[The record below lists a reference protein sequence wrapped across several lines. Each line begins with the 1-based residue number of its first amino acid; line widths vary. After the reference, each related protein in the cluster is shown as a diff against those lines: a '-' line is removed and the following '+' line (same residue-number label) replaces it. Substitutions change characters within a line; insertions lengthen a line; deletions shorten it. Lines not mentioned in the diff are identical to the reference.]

1 MSDSDMEN
9 KTFLHY
15 DSISYKGS
23 EKKEEISMDALQIAN
38 SLPMWIACGVA
49 VVLVIA
55 QALIFIKKA
64 IDAAPQVGVTK
75 EQVNKAIKSSALTS
89 IGPSIVVLS
98 GMLSLL
104 VTVGGPMG
112 WMRLSFIGSVMFESI
127 AAGIGTGSVGVQLGV
142 DELTPLALTM
152 AVWTMIL
159 GSVGWII
166 FSTFA
171 ADKMDKIQA
180 KLAGSNPAGLT
191 IISSGAIIGV
201 FAAMCGQKLVMVD
214 NTALATVLGAIL
226 MYVMMQVSKKV
237 PALKEWNLTIAI
249 LVAMAVTAII

>member
-1 MSDSDMEN
+1 
-9 KTFLHY
+9 
-15 DSISYKGS
+15 
-23 EKKEEISMDALQIAN
+23 MDALQIAN
-38 SLPMWIACGVA
+38 SLPMWIACGGA
-49 VVLVIA
+49 VVLVIV

-64 IDAAPQVGVTK
+64 IDAAPEVGVTK

-104 VTVGGPMG
+104 VTVGGPMA

-142 DELTPLALTM
+142 DALTPLALTM
-152 AVWTMIL
+152 AVWTMII

-201 FAAMCGQKLVMVD
+201 FASMVGQKLVALD
-214 NTALATVLGAIL
+214 KNALATVLGAAL
-226 MYVMMQVSKKV
+226 MFIMMQLTKGEKY
-237 PALKEWNLTIAI
+237 AKLREWNLTIAI
-249 LVAMAVTAII
+249 LVAMAITAVI

>member
-1 MSDSDMEN
+1 ME
-9 KTFLHY
+9 
-15 DSISYKGS
+15 
-23 EKKEEISMDALQIAN
+23 ALQIAN
-38 SLPMWIACGVA
+38 SLPMWLACGVA

-64 IDAAPQVGVTK
+64 MDAAPKVGLSK
-75 EQVNKAIKSSALTS
+75 EEVNKAVKSAALTS

-104 VTVGGPMG
+104 VTVGGPMA

-152 AVWTMIL
+152 AVWTMII

-201 FAAMCGQKLVMVD
+201 FAAMVGQKLVALD
-214 NTALATVLGAIL
+214 KNALATVLGAVL
-226 MYVMMQVSKKV
+226 MFVMMQLTKNEKY
-237 PALKEWNLTIAI
+237 AKLREWNLTIAI
-249 LVAMAVTAII
+249 LVAMAITAVI

>member
-1 MSDSDMEN
+1 ME
-9 KTFLHY
+9 
-15 DSISYKGS
+15 
-23 EKKEEISMDALQIAN
+23 ALQIAN
-38 SLPMWIACGVA
+38 SLPMWLACGGA
-49 VVLVIA
+49 VVLVIV

-64 IDAAPQVGVTK
+64 IDAAPEVGVTK

-104 VTVGGPMG
+104 VTVGGPMA

-152 AVWTMIL
+152 AVWTMII

-166 FSTFA
+166 FATFA
-171 ADKMDKIQA
+171 ADKMEKIQA

-191 IISSGAIIGV
+191 IISTGAIIGV
-201 FAAMCGQKLVMVD
+201 FAAMCAQKLVALD
-214 NTALATVLGAIL
+214 KNALATVLGAVV
-226 MYVMMQVSKKV
+226 MFVMMKLTKGEKY
-237 PALKEWNLTIAI
+237 AKLREWNLTIAI
-249 LVAMAVTAII
+249 LVAMIITALV

>member
-1 MSDSDMEN
+1 
-9 KTFLHY
+9 
-15 DSISYKGS
+15 
-23 EKKEEISMDALQIAN
+23 MDALQIAN

-49 VVLVIA
+49 VVLVIV

-127 AAGIGTGSVGVQLGV
+127 AAGIGTNAVGV
-142 DELTPLALTM
+142 ELSGNMPPIALVM
-152 AVWTMIL
+152 AVWTMII

-171 ADKMDKIQA
+171 ADKMDKIQN

-191 IISSGAIIGV
+191 IISTGAIIGV

-214 NTALATVLGAIL
+214 KTALATVLGGICMFA
-226 MYVMMQVSKKV
+226 MMTLTKNEKF
-237 PALKEWNLTIAI
+237 AKLREWNLTIAM
-249 LVAMAVTAII
+249 LVAVVITALV

>member
-1 MSDSDMEN
+1 ME
-9 KTFLHY
+9 
-15 DSISYKGS
+15 
-23 EKKEEISMDALQIAN
+23 ALQIAN
-38 SLPMWIACGVA
+38 SLPMWLACGCA
-49 VVLVIA
+49 VVLVIV

-64 IDAAPQVGVTK
+64 IDAAPEVGVTK

-104 VTVGGPMG
+104 VTVGGPMA

-142 DELTPLALTM
+142 DTLTPLALTM
-152 AVWTMIL
+152 AVWTMII

-191 IISSGAIIGV
+191 IISSAAIIGV
-201 FAAMCGQKLVMVD
+201 FAAMVSQKLVVL
-214 NTALATVLGAIL
+214 NKNALATVLGAVI
-226 MYVMMQVSKKV
+226 MFVMMQLTKDEKY
-237 PALKEWNLTIAI
+237 AKLREWNLTIAI
-249 LVAMAVTAII
+249 LVAMIVTAVI

>member
-1 MSDSDMEN
+1 ME
-9 KTFLHY
+9 
-15 DSISYKGS
+15 
-23 EKKEEISMDALQIAN
+23 ALKIAN
-38 SLPMWIACGVA
+38 SLPMWLACGVA

-64 IDAAPQVGVTK
+64 MDAAPKVGLTK
-75 EQVNKAIKSSALTS
+75 EEVNKAIKSSALTS

-104 VTVGGPMG
+104 VTVGGPMA

-152 AVWTMIL
+152 AVWTMII

-201 FAAMCGQKLVMVD
+201 FAAMVGQKLVALD
-214 NTALATVLGAIL
+214 KNALATVLGAAI
-226 MYVMMQVSKKV
+226 MFVMMQLTKGEKY
-237 PALKEWNLTIAI
+237 AKLREWNLTIAI
-249 LVAMAVTAII
+249 LVAMIITAII

>member
-1 MSDSDMEN
+1 ME
-9 KTFLHY
+9 
-15 DSISYKGS
+15 
-23 EKKEEISMDALQIAN
+23 ALQIAN
-38 SLPMWIACGVA
+38 SLPMWLACGSA
-49 VVLVIA
+49 VVLVII
-55 QALIFIKKA
+55 QALIFVKKA
-64 IDAAPQVGVTK
+64 INAAPEVGVTK
-75 EQVNKAIKSSALTS
+75 EQVNKALKSSALTA

-104 VTVGGPMG
+104 VSVGGPMG
-112 WMRLSFIGSVMFESI
+112 WMRLSVIGSVMFESI

-152 AVWTMIL
+152 AVWTMFI
-159 GSVGWII
+159 GSIGWVI

-201 FAAMCGQKLVMVD
+201 FAAMVSQKLVVL
-214 NTALATVLGAIL
+214 NKNALATVLGGVL
-226 MYVMMQVSKKV
+226 MFVMMTLTKNEKY
-237 PALKEWNLTIAI
+237 AKLREWNLTIAI
-249 LVAMAVTAII
+249 LVAMIITAVI

>member
-1 MSDSDMEN
+1 
-9 KTFLHY
+9 
-15 DSISYKGS
+15 
-23 EKKEEISMDALQIAN
+23 MDALKIAN
-38 SLPMWIACGVA
+38 SLPMWLACGSA
-49 VVLVIA
+49 VVLVII
-55 QALIFIKKA
+55 QALIFVKKA
-64 IDAAPQVGVTK
+64 INAAPEVGVTK
-75 EQVNKAIKSSALTS
+75 EQVNKALKSSALTA

-104 VTVGGPMG
+104 VSVGGPMG
-112 WMRLSFIGSVMFESI
+112 WMRLSVIGSVMFESI

-152 AVWTMIL
+152 AVWTMFI
-159 GSVGWII
+159 GSIGWVI

-201 FAAMCGQKLVMVD
+201 FAAMVSQKLVVL
-214 NTALATVLGAIL
+214 NKNALATVLGGVL
-226 MYVMMQVSKKV
+226 MFVMMTLTKNEKY
-237 PALKEWNLTIAI
+237 AKLREWNLTIAI
-249 LVAMAVTAII
+249 LVAMIITAVI

>member
-1 MSDSDMEN
+1 ME
-9 KTFLHY
+9 
-15 DSISYKGS
+15 
-23 EKKEEISMDALQIAN
+23 ALKIAN
-38 SLPMWIACGVA
+38 SLPMWLACGSA
-49 VVLVIA
+49 VVLVII
-55 QALIFIKKA
+55 QALIFVKKA
-64 IDAAPQVGVTK
+64 INAAPEVGVTK
-75 EQVNKAIKSSALTS
+75 EQVNKALKSSALTA

-104 VTVGGPMG
+104 VSVGGPMG
-112 WMRLSFIGSVMFESI
+112 WMRLSVIGSVMFESI

-152 AVWTMIL
+152 AVWTMFI
-159 GSVGWII
+159 GSIGWVI

-201 FAAMCGQKLVMVD
+201 FAAMVSQKLVVL
-214 NTALATVLGAIL
+214 NKNALATVLGGVL
-226 MYVMMQVSKKV
+226 MFVMMTLTKNEKY
-237 PALKEWNLTIAI
+237 AKLREWNLTIAI
-249 LVAMAVTAII
+249 LVAMIITAVI

>member
-1 MSDSDMEN
+1 
-9 KTFLHY
+9 
-15 DSISYKGS
+15 
-23 EKKEEISMDALQIAN
+23 MDALQIAN
-38 SLPMWIACGVA
+38 SLPMWIACGGA
-49 VVLVIA
+49 VVLVIV

-64 IDAAPQVGVTK
+64 IDAAPEVGVTK
-75 EQVNKAIKSSALTS
+75 EQVNKAIKSAALTS

-104 VTVGGPMG
+104 VTVGGPMA

-142 DELTPLALTM
+142 DALTPLALTM
-152 AVWTMIL
+152 AVWTMII
-159 GSVGWII
+159 GSVGRII

-201 FAAMCGQKLVMVD
+201 FASMVGQKLVALD
-214 NTALATVLGAIL
+214 KNALATVLGAAL
-226 MYVMMQVSKKV
+226 MFIMMQLTKGEKY
-237 PALKEWNLTIAI
+237 AKLREWNLTIAI
-249 LVAMAVTAII
+249 LVAMAITAVI

>member
-1 MSDSDMEN
+1 ME
-9 KTFLHY
+9 
-15 DSISYKGS
+15 
-23 EKKEEISMDALQIAN
+23 ALQIAN
-38 SLPMWIACGVA
+38 SLPMWLACGVA

-64 IDAAPQVGVTK
+64 MDAAPKVGLSK
-75 EQVNKAIKSSALTS
+75 EEVNKAVKSAALTS

-127 AAGIGTGSVGVQLGV
+127 AAGIGTGAVGVQLGV

-152 AVWTMIL
+152 AVWTMII

-201 FAAMCGQKLVMVD
+201 FAAMVGQKLVALD
-214 NTALATVLGAIL
+214 KNALATVLGAIL
-226 MYVMMQVSKKV
+226 MFVMMQITKSEKYAK
-237 PALKEWNLTIAI
+237 LREWNLTIAI
-249 LVAMAVTAII
+249 LVAMAITAVI

>member
-1 MSDSDMEN
+1 ME
-9 KTFLHY
+9 
-15 DSISYKGS
+15 
-23 EKKEEISMDALQIAN
+23 ALQIAN
-38 SLPMWIACGVA
+38 SLPMWLACGVA

-64 IDAAPQVGVTK
+64 MDAAPKVGLTK
-75 EQVNKAIKSSALTS
+75 EEVNKAVKSSALTS

-104 VTVGGPMG
+104 VTVGGPMA

-152 AVWTMIL
+152 AVWTMII

-201 FAAMCGQKLVMVD
+201 FAAMVGQKLVALD
-214 NTALATVLGAIL
+214 KNALATVLGAAL
-226 MYVMMQVSKKV
+226 MFVMMQLTKSEKYAK
-237 PALKEWNLTIAI
+237 LREWNLTIAI
-249 LVAMAVTAII
+249 LVAMIITAII

>member
-1 MSDSDMEN
+1 ME
-9 KTFLHY
+9 
-15 DSISYKGS
+15 
-23 EKKEEISMDALQIAN
+23 ALQIAN
-38 SLPMWIACGVA
+38 SLPMWLACGVA

-64 IDAAPQVGVTK
+64 MDAAPKVGLSK
-75 EQVNKAIKSSALTS
+75 EEVNKAVKSAALTS

-104 VTVGGPMG
+104 VTVGGPMA

-127 AAGIGTGSVGVQLGV
+127 AAGIGTGAVGVQLGV

-152 AVWTMIL
+152 AVWTMII

-191 IISSGAIIGV
+191 IISSGAIIGA
-201 FAAMCGQKLVMVD
+201 FAAMVGQKLVALD
-214 NTALATVLGAIL
+214 KNALATVLGAVL
-226 MYVMMQVSKKV
+226 MFVMMQLTKNEKY
-237 PALKEWNLTIAI
+237 AKLREWNLTIAI
-249 LVAMAVTAII
+249 LVAMAITAVI

>member
-1 MSDSDMEN
+1 
-9 KTFLHY
+9 
-15 DSISYKGS
+15 
-23 EKKEEISMDALQIAN
+23 MDALQIAN

-49 VVLVIA
+49 VILVIA

-64 IDAAPQVGVTK
+64 IDAAPEVGVTK

-171 ADKMDKIQA
+171 ADKMDKIQGVTVA
-180 KLAGSNPAGLT
+180 DAPDGYRWKSEKE
-191 IISSGAIIGV
+191 ICFSSGYV
-201 FAAMCGQKLVMVD
+201 FADNPDFINGLLQGESQLSALVIKRGRYLEEIPEYIV
-214 NTALATVLGAIL
+214 
-226 MYVMMQVSKKV
+226 
-237 PALKEWNLTIAI
+237 
-249 LVAMAVTAII
+249 

>member
-1 MSDSDMEN
+1 
-9 KTFLHY
+9 
-15 DSISYKGS
+15 
-23 EKKEEISMDALQIAN
+23 MDALQIAN
-38 SLPMWIACGVA
+38 SLPMWIACGCA
-49 VVLVIA
+49 VVLVIV

-64 IDAAPQVGVTK
+64 IDAAPEVGVTK

-127 AAGIGTGSVGVQLGV
+127 AAGIGTNAVGV
-142 DELTPLALTM
+142 ELSGNMPPIALVM
-152 AVWTMIL
+152 AVWTMII

-171 ADKMDKIQA
+171 ADKMDKIQN

-191 IISSGAIIGV
+191 VISTGAIIGV

-214 NTALATVLGAIL
+214 KTALATVLGGVCMFA
-226 MYVMMQVSKKV
+226 MMTLTKNEKF
-237 PALKEWNLTIAI
+237 AKLREWNLTIAM
-249 LVAMAVTAII
+249 LVAVVITAII